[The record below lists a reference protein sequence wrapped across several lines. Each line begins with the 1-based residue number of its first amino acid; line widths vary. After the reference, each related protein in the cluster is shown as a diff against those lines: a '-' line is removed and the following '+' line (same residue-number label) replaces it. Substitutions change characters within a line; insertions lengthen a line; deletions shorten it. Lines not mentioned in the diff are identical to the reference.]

1 MKDFFNIDD
10 DYLEDE
16 ESEEAKQLKE
26 KIELSLISISQSI
39 TQAQTNLDAGL
50 YTKFLKNINYM
61 KGMIDLLSDLS
72 KVFDIVLNARIEDLR
87 GLGIDIDEL
96 NNKIQTA
103 MNFIQPTEI
112 SEKLTINKG
121 KTKTLKATI
130 KPNNT
135 TDTVKYTSSDKN
147 KKQDDDD
154 YLW

>member
-61 KGMIDLLSDLS
+61 KGMIELLSDLT
-72 KVFDIVLNARIEDLR
+72 KVFDLVLNARIEDL
-87 GLGIDIDEL
+87 GSLGIDVDEVNSKL
-96 NNKIQTA
+96 QEV

-112 SEKLTINKG
+112 NDEDVYFN
-121 KTKTLKATI
+121 AH
-130 KPNNT
+130 PV
-135 TDTVKYTSSDKN
+135 DTPSDKN

>member
-16 ESEEAKQLKE
+16 ESEEAKRLKE
-26 KIELSLISISQSI
+26 KIVLSLVSISQSI

-61 KGMIDLLSDLS
+61 KGMIELLSDLT
-72 KVFDIVLNARIEDLR
+72 KVFDLVLNARIEDL
-87 GLGIDIDEL
+87 GSLGIDVDEVNSKL
-96 NNKIQTA
+96 QEV

-112 SEKLTINKG
+112 NDEDVYFNSH
-121 KTKTLKATI
+121 
-130 KPNNT
+130 PV
-135 TDTVKYTSSDKN
+135 DTSSDKN

>member
-16 ESEEAKQLKE
+16 ESEEAKRLKE
-26 KIELSLISISQSI
+26 KIVLSLVSISQSI

-61 KGMIDLLSDLS
+61 KGMIELLSDLT
-72 KVFDIVLNARIEDLR
+72 KVFDLVLNARIEDL
-87 GLGIDIDEL
+87 GSLGVDVDEINSKL
-96 NNKIQTA
+96 QEV

-112 SEKLTINKG
+112 NDEDVYFN
-121 KTKTLKATI
+121 AH
-130 KPNNT
+130 PV
-135 TDTVKYTSSDKN
+135 DTSSDKH

>member
-10 DYLEDE
+10 DYLEDD
-16 ESEEAKQLKE
+16 ESEEAKRLKE
-26 KIELSLISISQSI
+26 KIVLSLVSISQSI

-61 KGMIDLLSDLS
+61 KGMIELLSDLT
-72 KVFDIVLNARIEDLR
+72 KVFDLVLNARIEDL
-87 GLGIDIDEL
+87 GSLGVDVDEINSKL
-96 NNKIQTA
+96 QEV

-112 SEKLTINKG
+112 NDEDVYFN
-121 KTKTLKATI
+121 AH
-130 KPNNT
+130 PV
-135 TDTVKYTSSDKN
+135 DTPSDKN

>member
-87 GLGIDIDEL
+87 GLGIDIDDL
-96 NNKIQTA
+96 NNKIQAA
-103 MNFIQPTEI
+103 MNFIQPTEV
-112 SEKLTINKG
+112 SDEDAYL
-121 KTKTLKATI
+121 
-130 KPNNT
+130 NT
-135 TDTVKYTSSDKN
+135 HPVDASSDKN

>member
-16 ESEEAKQLKE
+16 ESEEAKRLKE
-26 KIELSLISISQSI
+26 KIVLSLVSISQSI

-61 KGMIDLLSDLS
+61 KGMIELLSDLT
-72 KVFDIVLNARIEDLR
+72 KVFDLVLNARIEDL
-87 GLGIDIDEL
+87 GSLGIDVDEVNSKL
-96 NNKIQTA
+96 QEV

-112 SEKLTINKG
+112 NDEDVYFN
-121 KTKTLKATI
+121 AH
-130 KPNNT
+130 PV
-135 TDTVKYTSSDKN
+135 DTSSDKH

>member
-87 GLGIDIDEL
+87 GLGIDIDDL
-96 NNKIQTA
+96 NNKIQAA
-103 MNFIQPTEI
+103 MNFIQPTEV
-112 SEKLTINKG
+112 SDEDAYL
-121 KTKTLKATI
+121 
-130 KPNNT
+130 NT
-135 TDTVKYTSSDKN
+135 HPVDTSSDKN
-147 KKQDDDD
+147 KKQDDNDD

>member
-16 ESEEAKQLKE
+16 ESEEAKRLKE
-26 KIELSLISISQSI
+26 KIVLSLVSISQSI

-96 NNKIQTA
+96 NNKIQSA

-112 SEKLTINKG
+112 SDEDAYL
-121 KTKTLKATI
+121 
-130 KPNNT
+130 NT
-135 TDTVKYTSSDKN
+135 HPVDTSSDKN

>member
-16 ESEEAKQLKE
+16 ESEEAKELKE

-96 NNKIQTA
+96 NNKIQAA

-112 SEKLTINKG
+112 NDEDVYFN
-121 KTKTLKATI
+121 AH
-130 KPNNT
+130 PV
-135 TDTVKYTSSDKN
+135 DTPSDKN

>member
-16 ESEEAKQLKE
+16 ESEEAKRLKE
-26 KIELSLISISQSI
+26 KIVLSLVSISQSI

-61 KGMIDLLSDLS
+61 KGMIELLSDLT
-72 KVFDIVLNARIEDLR
+72 KVFDLVLNARIEDL
-87 GLGIDIDEL
+87 GSLGVDVDEINSKL
-96 NNKIQTA
+96 QEV

-112 SEKLTINKG
+112 SDEDAYL
-121 KTKTLKATI
+121 
-130 KPNNT
+130 NT
-135 TDTVKYTSSDKN
+135 HPVDTSSDKN

>member
-96 NNKIQTA
+96 NNKIQAA
-103 MNFIQPTEI
+103 MNFIQPTEV
-112 SEKLTINKG
+112 SDEDAYL
-121 KTKTLKATI
+121 
-130 KPNNT
+130 NT
-135 TDTVKYTSSDKN
+135 HPVDAPSDKN

>member
-16 ESEEAKQLKE
+16 ESEEAKRLKE
-26 KIELSLISISQSI
+26 KIVLSLVSISQSI

-96 NNKIQTA
+96 NNKIQAA
-103 MNFIQPTEI
+103 MNFIQPTEV
-112 SEKLTINKG
+112 SDEDAYL
-121 KTKTLKATI
+121 
-130 KPNNT
+130 NT
-135 TDTVKYTSSDKN
+135 HPVDTSSDKN

>member
-96 NNKIQTA
+96 NNKIQAA
-103 MNFIQPTEI
+103 MNFIQPTEV
-112 SEKLTINKG
+112 SDEDAYL
-121 KTKTLKATI
+121 
-130 KPNNT
+130 NT
-135 TDTVKYTSSDKN
+135 HPVDTSSDQN

>member
-16 ESEEAKQLKE
+16 ESEEAKRLKE
-26 KIELSLISISQSI
+26 KIVLSLVSISQSI

-61 KGMIDLLSDLS
+61 KGMIELLSDLT
-72 KVFDIVLNARIEDLR
+72 KVFDLVLNARIEDL
-87 GLGIDIDEL
+87 GSLGIDVDEVNSKL
-96 NNKIQTA
+96 QEV

-112 SEKLTINKG
+112 NDEDVYFN
-121 KTKTLKATI
+121 AH
-130 KPNNT
+130 PV
-135 TDTVKYTSSDKN
+135 DTSSDKH

-154 YLW
+154 DYLW

>member
-16 ESEEAKQLKE
+16 ESKEAKELKE
-26 KIELSLISISQSI
+26 KIVLALVSISQSI

-61 KGMIDLLSDLS
+61 KGMIELLSDLT
-72 KVFDIVLNARIEDLR
+72 KVFDLVLNARIEDL
-87 GLGIDIDEL
+87 GSLGIDVDEVNSKL
-96 NNKIQTA
+96 QEV

-112 SEKLTINKG
+112 NDEDVYFN
-121 KTKTLKATI
+121 AH
-130 KPNNT
+130 PV
-135 TDTVKYTSSDKN
+135 DTSSDKN

>member
-16 ESEEAKQLKE
+16 ESEEAKRLKE
-26 KIELSLISISQSI
+26 KIVLSLVSISQSI

-61 KGMIDLLSDLS
+61 KGMIDLLSDFT
-72 KVFDIVLNARIEDLR
+72 KVFDLVLNARIEDL
-87 GLGIDIDEL
+87 GSLGIDVDEVNSKL
-96 NNKIQTA
+96 QEV

-112 SEKLTINKG
+112 NDEDVYFN
-121 KTKTLKATI
+121 AH
-130 KPNNT
+130 PV
-135 TDTVKYTSSDKN
+135 DTSSDKH

-154 YLW
+154 DYLW

>member
-96 NNKIQTA
+96 NNKIQSA

-112 SEKLTINKG
+112 SDEDAYL
-121 KTKTLKATI
+121 
-130 KPNNT
+130 NT
-135 TDTVKYTSSDKN
+135 HPADTSSDKN

>member
-1 MKDFFNIDD
+1 MITQQFFNIDD

-16 ESEEAKQLKE
+16 ESEEAKRLKE
-26 KIELSLISISQSI
+26 KIVLSLVSISQSI

-61 KGMIDLLSDLS
+61 KGMIELLSDLT
-72 KVFDIVLNARIEDLR
+72 KVFDLVLNARIEDL
-87 GLGIDIDEL
+87 GSLGIDVDEINSKL
-96 NNKIQTA
+96 QEV

-112 SEKLTINKG
+112 NDEDVYLSTH
-121 KTKTLKATI
+121 
-130 KPNNT
+130 PV
-135 TDTVKYTSSDKN
+135 DTSSDKN

>member
-87 GLGIDIDEL
+87 GLGIDIDDL
-96 NNKIQTA
+96 NNKIQAA
-103 MNFIQPTEI
+103 MNFIQPTEV
-112 SEKLTINKG
+112 SDEDAYL
-121 KTKTLKATI
+121 
-130 KPNNT
+130 NT
-135 TDTVKYTSSDKN
+135 HPKDTSSDKN
-147 KKQDDDD
+147 KKQDDKDDD

>member
-96 NNKIQTA
+96 NNKIQSA

-112 SEKLTINKG
+112 SDEDAYLN
-121 KTKTLKATI
+121 AH
-130 KPNNT
+130 PV
-135 TDTVKYTSSDKN
+135 DTSSDKN